1 MKNLKYR
8 DWDLI
13 EIYRKIAN
21 NSRGEKKTLL
31 LNELDRINL
40 RYDHYRQ
47 NTSNLI
53 NISQYNF
60 QGRENIKSY
69 LLDCYGENVNLNK
82 LKVEIKLLQDTHY
95 KAICPYC
102 GLNSNGTFDHYI
114 PKEDFPDYSVLA
126 LNLIPCC
133 EKCNSFKGNRW
144 TENDHLLFIN
154 YYFSIIPDKRYLYVD
169 IEYIGSTQVPTIT
182 FKLENNNNIDEE
194 VFTVIKTHY
203 QKLYLC
209 SRYEEHANNIV
220 SELYDRI
227 KLAYEE
233 GQDLVSQKKELN
245 RQLRVK
251 KERKGI
257 NDWEVALLFAISEC
271 EEFFASITDNLQS
284 I

>member
-13 EIYRKIAN
+13 EVYRSIAN
-21 NSRGEKKTLL
+21 NCRGEKKTTL
-31 LNELDRINL
+31 LNELSRINQ
-40 RYDHYRQ
+40 RYDHYQENNR
-47 NTSNLI
+47 NLI

-60 QGRENIKSY
+60 EGREVIKSY
-69 LLDCYGENVNLNK
+69 LLECYGDNVNLNK
-82 LKVEIKLLQDTHY
+82 LKVEIKSLQDTHY

-114 PKEDFPDYSVLA
+114 PKEVFPDYSVLS

-133 EKCNSFKGNRW
+133 EKCNSIKGERW
-144 TENDHLLFIN
+144 KENDRLLFIN
-154 YYFSIIPDKRYLYVD
+154 YYFSVIPDQRYLYVD
-169 IEYIGSTQVPTIT
+169 IEYDRSTKVPTIT
-182 FKLENNNNIDEE
+182 YKLENNNNIEGE
-194 VFTVIKTHY
+194 IFAVIKTHY
-203 QKLYLC
+203 QKLNLC
-209 SRYEEHANNIV
+209 SRYEEHANNVV
-220 SELYDRI
+220 SELYERI

-233 GQDLVSQKKELN
+233 GEDIGSQQHELN

-257 NDWEVALLFAISEC
+257 NDWEVALLFAVSDC
-271 EEFFASITDNLQS
+271 KEFFNSITDTLLP